1 MRIAYVL
8 GEDDL
13 AAVLMQ
19 QTLWQRDRV
28 RAWFERIRTGPIW
41 RHLMVNV
48 APGALFGLML
58 YPLWL
63 SQIRGT
69 CPRSPVGGIYVG
81 AVAIAVVLGTALQR
95 WKAPPRLRFKGVHRW
110 SARRRLERSRARSV
124 LGDVQVEVGED
135 GLLRINSTGELR
147 VAWSEV
153 IAVLKSASMLTILL
167 SHDRVI
173 VAPRRA
179 FHDDAAALAFQR
191 EIERR
196 SSKQAVEVAD
206 TP

>member
-1 MRIAYVL
+1 MRIAYAL

-19 QTLWQRDRV
+19 QTLWRRDRV

-63 SQIRGT
+63 SQIRGV

-95 WKAPPRLRFKGVHRW
+95 WKAPPRLGFKAVHRW
-110 SARRRLERSRARSV
+110 SARRRLKQSRARSV
-124 LGDVQVEVGED
+124 LGEVQVELEEQ

-147 VAWSEV
+147 VPWSEV
-153 IAVLKSASMLTILL
+153 IVVLKSPSMLTVMLPGN
-167 SHDRVI
+167 RVI

-179 FHDDAAALAFQR
+179 FQDAAAALAFQR

-196 SSKQAVEVAD
+196 TSKQAIEVPD
-206 TP
+206 SP

>member
-1 MRIAYVL
+1 MRISYAL

-19 QTLWQRDRV
+19 QTLWRRDRV

-41 RHLMVNV
+41 RHLMVNA
-48 APGALFGLML
+48 APGTLFGLML

-63 SQIRGT
+63 WQIRGT

-95 WKAPPRLRFKGVHRW
+95 WKPPPRLRFKAVHRW
-110 SARRRLERSRARSV
+110 SARRRLQRSRARSV
-124 LGDVQVEVGED
+124 LGDVQVEVEEN

-147 VAWSEV
+147 VPWSDV
-153 IAVLKSASMLTILL
+153 IEVLKSPSMLTLLL

-179 FHDDAAALAFQR
+179 FRDDAAALAFQR

-196 SSKQAVEVAD
+196 SAKQAVEVAD

>member
-19 QTLWQRDRV
+19 QTLWRRDRV

-48 APGALFGLML
+48 GPGALFGLML
-58 YPLWL
+58 YPVWLW
-63 SQIRGT
+63 QVRGT

-95 WKAPPRLRFKGVHRW
+95 WRAPPRLRFKAVHRW

-124 LGDVQVEVGED
+124 LGDVQVEVEEN

-147 VAWSEV
+147 VPWSEV
-153 IAVLKSASMLTILL
+153 IAVLKSRSMLTIVL

-196 SSKQAVEVAD
+196 GSKQAVEVAD

>member
-1 MRIAYVL
+1 MRIAYAL

-19 QTLWQRDRV
+19 QTLWRRDRV

-41 RHLMVNV
+41 RHLMVNA

-69 CPRSPVGGIYVG
+69 CPRSPASGIFVG

-95 WKAPPRLRFKGVHRW
+95 WKSPPRLRFKSLHRW
-110 SARRRLERSRARSV
+110 SARRRLERFRARSV
-124 LGDVQVEVGED
+124 LGDLQVEVEEN

-147 VAWSEV
+147 VPWSEV
-153 IAVLKSASMLTILL
+153 IAVLKSPSMLTLLL
-167 SHDRVI
+167 SRNRVI